1 MIFRTVIIL
10 WKMLASTRLERTPI
24 GRRTGY
30 TEDRSG
36 LEAKPKERL
45 MPRTLQ
51 ERLDQVER
59 EIELYLEFDRA
70 EKVRLNRES
79 YLWAAEDRIE
89 WQEMQSANAQ
99 RVRELLEERDALR
112 SQLGL

>member
-1 MIFRTVIIL
+1 
-10 WKMLASTRLERTPI
+10 
-24 GRRTGY
+24 
-30 TEDRSG
+30 
-36 LEAKPKERL
+36 

-89 WQEMQSANAQ
+89 WQETQSSNAQ
-99 RVRELLEERDALR
+99 TLRELLQPRDALR
-112 SQLGL
+112 RQWNL